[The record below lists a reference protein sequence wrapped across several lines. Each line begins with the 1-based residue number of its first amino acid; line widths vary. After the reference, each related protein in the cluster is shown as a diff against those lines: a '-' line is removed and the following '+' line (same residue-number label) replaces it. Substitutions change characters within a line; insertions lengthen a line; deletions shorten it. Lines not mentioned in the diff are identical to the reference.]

1 MKKLTNVELATKID
15 NCIPIWEKEDSEKS
29 FEQTLNALN
38 SNDIEELT
46 YIYDYFKIYGFD
58 TKEDKEI
65 VEQLEL
71 RIKEL
76 KENKRI

>member
-1 MKKLTNVELATKID
+1 MNKITNIELATKID
-15 NCIPIWEKEDSEKS
+15 NCIPIWEKEDNS

-38 SNDIEELT
+38 SNSIEELT
-46 YIYDYFKIYGFD
+46 YIYDYFKDFD
-58 TKEDKEI
+58 TQQDKEI

-76 KENKRI
+76 KEKGGIK